1 MFARKEKSMTEKEDK
16 LMENLAVNVAIY
28 RTKANLTPKKLSRV
42 IGKPPDFID
51 KLENLK
57 LTRVPSLY
65 VILAISCVLNVGLN
79 DLTNEN
85 YIESLLE
92 EA

>member
-1 MFARKEKSMTEKEDK
+1 MDEVDLE
-16 LMENLAVNVAIY
+16 LMKNLAINVSVY
-28 RTKANLTPKKLSRV
+28 RTKAKLTPKQLSRV

-51 KLENLK
+51 KLEHLELK
-57 LTRVPSLY
+57 QIPSLY
-65 VILAISCVLNVGLN
+65 VIIAISMVLQVGLD
-79 DLTNEN
+79 DLTKAN

>member
-1 MFARKEKSMTEKEDK
+1 MTEKDDI
-16 LMENLAVNVAIY
+16 LMKNLAVNVAIY
-28 RTKANLTPKKLSRV
+28 RTKANITSKKLSRV

-57 LTRVPSLY
+57 LKQIPALY
-65 VILAISCVLNVGLN
+65 VILAISYVLDVGLN
-79 DLTNEN
+79 DLTREN